1 MIKIREGAYSSKSV
15 FELRTLTAEVMY
27 FPFQYAL
34 TPSKFVLL
42 IALAL
47 KMTIYPKIC
56 QNHCLRMQKA
66 HFRLTCVAQERLFLI
81 SSLMFLVSDRLLSLC
96 RRDIA
101 GCTSGYIGKILET
114 VPLTMSERYWR
125 LYHWLCRR
133 DIADCTTE
141 FASDTSPKWIHQEG
155 CTWNRQLHTVGFCA
169 TLS

>member
-1 MIKIREGAYSSKSV
+1 MVKIREGAYSSKSV

-66 HFRLTCVAQERLFLI
+66 NFRLTCVAQERLFLI
-81 SSLMFLVSDRLLSLC
+81 SSLMFLVSDRLST
-96 RRDIA
+96 I
-101 GCTSGYIGKILET
+101 I
-114 VPLTMSERYWR
+114 MSERYCRLYQWLYRKDIGDCTTGYVGEILQTVPVAMSERYCR
-125 LYHWLCRR
+125 LYHGIHLGYVTEVNTPRR
-133 DIADCTTE
+133 AYME
-141 FASDTSPKWIHQEG
+141 
-155 CTWNRQLHTVGFCA
+155 
-169 TLS
+169 

>member
-1 MIKIREGAYSSKSV
+1 
-15 FELRTLTAEVMY
+15 MY

-114 VPLTMSERYWR
+114 VPLAMSERYCR
-125 LYHWLCRR
+125 LYHGIRLGYVTEVNTPRRVYVEQVTAYCRLLCNIKLAVLHAFSIVFIR
-133 DIADCTTE
+133 DIFPE
-141 FASDTSPKWIHQEG
+141 
-155 CTWNRQLHTVGFCA
+155 N
-169 TLS
+169 LSFVQTK

>member
-66 HFRLTCVAQERLFLI
+66 HFRLTSFAQEHLFLI
-81 SSLMFLVSDRLLSLC
+81 SSLMFLVSE
-96 RRDIA
+96 
-101 GCTSGYIGKILET
+101 GCCHYVGEILQAEPVAT
-114 VPLTMSERYWR
+114 SERYWR

>member
-1 MIKIREGAYSSKSV
+1 
-15 FELRTLTAEVMY
+15 MY

-47 KMTIYPKIC
+47 KTTIYPKIC

-66 HFRLTCVAQERLFLI
+66 HFRLTSFAQERLFLI

-114 VPLTMSERYWR
+114 VPLAMSERLQTVPR
-125 LYHWLCRR
+125 N
-133 DIADCTTE
+133 
-141 FASDTSPKWIHQEG
+141 SPRIRHRSEYIKKGVHGIGNCILQAFVQH
-155 CTWNRQLHTVGFCA
+155 
-169 TLS
+169 

>member
-1 MIKIREGAYSSKSV
+1 MVKIREGAYSSKSV

-66 HFRLTCVAQERLFLI
+66 HFRLTSFAQERLFLI

-114 VPLTMSERYWR
+114 VPLAMSERYCR
-125 LYHWLCRR
+125 LYHGIRLGYVTEVNTSRR
-133 DIADCTTE
+133 VYME
-141 FASDTSPKWIHQEG
+141 
-155 CTWNRQLHTVGFCA
+155 
-169 TLS
+169 